1 LHSIKTLV
9 EVKDVHWFR
18 RTSMKE
24 SNDSET
30 HSSQM
35 KAGGEPGGAA
45 IKIAASD

>member
-1 LHSIKTLV
+1 MAEADLAWFSSIKRLQTA
-9 EVKDVHWFR
+9 
-18 RTSMKE
+18 
-24 SNDSET
+24 T